1 MLGEIGE
8 IQKAL
13 KEMNV
18 EMLPKKAK
26 IFYVVVHITEI
37 REYRY
42 VIAAEDKEK
51 AKEYAYAEYNEL
63 LNTPIDYVGSDFISD
78 IGKSIEHIEEVDP
91 EEFL

>member
-51 AKEYAYAEYNEL
+51 YL
-63 LNTPIDYVGSDFISD
+63 SDLID
-78 IGKSIEHIEEVDP
+78 EVYRDD
-91 EEFL
+91 